1 MSGRIG
7 LGFVLSDEIS
17 DSDPPGGRQALE
29 EAEATLREQWLPRKL
44 LCPGRPRS
52 PSSGQP
58 GEE

>member
-1 MSGRIG
+1 MSGPIR

-29 EAEATLREQWLPRKL
+29 EAEATLWEQGLPRRL
-44 LCPGRPRS
+44 LCPSCPWS